1 MSFFVNTSYR
11 STKMEIMDDFS
22 IKGVV
27 YKDTLDKLELIN
39 RLLGGNKV
47 TITGLKKLLQNQP
60 KNKVIRIIDLGC
72 GNGDILRDIA
82 MFGRKENYLF
92 KLIGIDAN
100 AAAIDYAAELSK
112 SYKEI
117 NYEKID
123 IFSDNFKKQNY
134 DIALCTLFIHHFSN
148 DEIISLLRTIL
159 KNSSIGIVVNDLHRN
174 ILAYYLFK
182 FIGYFIKN
190 KMVIEDGL
198 ISILKAFK
206 RKELETISNQM
217 KVGFSIKWKWA
228 FRYLWIIKKN
238 NK

>member
-27 YKDTLDKLELIN
+27 YRDTLDKLELIN

-82 MFGRKENYLF
+82 IFGRKENYLF
-92 KLIGIDAN
+92 KLVGIDAN
-100 AAAIDYAAELSK
+100 AAAIDYATELSK
-112 SYKEI
+112 SYPEI
-117 NYEKID
+117 NFKKID
-123 IFSDNFKKQNY
+123 IFSDNFKKQEY

-148 DEIISLLRTIL
+148 DEIISILSTIL
-159 KNSSIGIVVNDLHRN
+159 KNSSIGIVINDLHRN

-206 RKELETISNQM
+206 REELETISTQM

-228 FRYLWIIKKN
+228 FRYLWLLKKN
-238 NK
+238 IK